1 TRHTGAGGF
10 ACSSTVEIN
19 LLILGQ
25 VLDFFNQVVGLN
37 ANRSGNAFGVG
48 IVVAV
53 AADVGDQHVARRVG
67 CQSSCEFLGWDARN
81 HVEQTVLAVNPD
93 TIDDVDGESDAEDD
107 LGGKAGRA

>member
-25 VLDFFNQVVGLN
+25 VLDFFNQVVGFN

-53 AADVGDQHVARRVG
+53 AADVGDQQIARRIG
-67 CQSSCEFLGWDARN
+67 GQSFCELRCRYAWN
-81 HVEQTVLAVNPD
+81 HVQQTVSAVNPD
-93 TIDDVDGESDAEDD
+93 AIDQIGGEADAEDD
-107 LGGKAGRA
+107 LGGKARG